1 MAEIKQAY
9 TMAMDALVEAGR
21 AAATCSNSSRAHD
34 ANCSRVCADT
44 AELAWLGANMLARG
58 SHFIAITMKAVA
70 EALEVCAQQ
79 CETHGEGHCQRCAK
93 ACQEAARAARGL
105 LGELPQST
113 VAAGQVPG
121 QPRAS

>member
-1 MAEIKQAY
+1 MAEIKQAH
-9 TMAMDALVEAGR
+9 TATLDALVEAGK
-21 AAATCSNSSRAHD
+21 AAAACSNASQAKD

-44 AELAWLGANMLARG
+44 AELAWLGANMLTRG
-58 SHFIAITMKAVA
+58 SHFIAITIKAVA
-70 EALEVCAQQ
+70 EALEVCARQ
-79 CETHGEGHCQRCAK
+79 CESHGEGHCQRCAK
-93 ACQEAARAARGL
+93 ACQDAVRAARGL